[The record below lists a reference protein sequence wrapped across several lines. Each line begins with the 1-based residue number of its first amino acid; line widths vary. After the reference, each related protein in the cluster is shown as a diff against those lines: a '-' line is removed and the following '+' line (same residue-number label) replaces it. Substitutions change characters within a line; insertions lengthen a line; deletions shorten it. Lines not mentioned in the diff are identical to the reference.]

1 MAKRSL
7 LNFDAEAIIYHLLSR
22 AIQSRL
28 FELNRARSVG
38 R

>member
-7 LNFDAEAIIYHLLSR
+7 LNFDAEAIIYYLLSR
-22 AIQSRL
+22 AIQAHL
-28 FELNRARSVG
+28 FELNRARPVG